1 MTQDKENPLLDADLG
16 ASARD
21 ELRAKLVTETA
32 RLPWTELQRFYARGQ
47 VVQVAPELDLIDV
60 ATVVAQDERA
70 QVQAWMEQGRFGTVT
85 TDQAQVWFDN
95 DSSLWTVVVA
105 PWVLV
110 QEGNDPRTAN
120 QPERVRH

>member
-1 MTQDKENPLLDADLG
+1 MTQDKENPLLDGDRG
-16 ASARD
+16 ASAQD

-47 VVQVAPELDLIDV
+47 VVQIAPELDLIDV
-60 ATVVAQDERA
+60 AIVVAQDDKA

-85 TDQAQVWFDN
+85 TDQAQTWYDN
-95 DSSLWTVVVA
+95 NASLWTVVVA

-110 QEGNDPRTAN
+110 QEGSNSRTAS
-120 QPERVRH
+120 QSEQVRH